1 MSPLLLLAPLLFVIV
16 GAFALRQLE
25 PRLIYKPPKLSVAEL
40 DALIHEAG
48 ATPLTLTTADGLRLR
63 ALGAGLD
70 REKLVLV
77 LSGNGSCP
85 GQRPTR
91 YTRFLS
97 WGLGVLHPSYRG
109 YPGSEGH
116 PSEAGL
122 VEDAQ
127 AAWAEARRHHAA
139 KDLVVFGK
147 SLGGGVAI
155 SLVSRLPPDEQP
167 AALIIESSFSEI
179 WRVAERQWPGLPAR
193 HVMATRFESAAKA
206 PLILCPTLIVHGDQD
221 ELIPLAH
228 GETLAAA
235 APNARL
241 HVVRG
246 GDHNSDLLLHAEAER
261 AVEAFVRDALRLS
274 EAAPS
279 RPGPIAGT
287 TV

>member
-1 MSPLLLLAPLLFVIV
+1 MSPLLLLTPLLLVVAGF
-16 GAFALRQLE
+16 FALRRAE
-25 PRLIYKPPKLSVAEL
+25 PRFIFKPPKLNTAEL
-40 DALIHEAG
+40 DALINEAG

-63 ALGAGLD
+63 ALAAGID
-70 REKLVLV
+70 REKLVV
-77 LSGNGSCP
+77 LFSGNGSCP

-91 YTRFLS
+91 YARFLS

-122 VEDAQ
+122 LQDAQ

-139 KDLVVFGK
+139 KDLIVFGK

-155 SLVSRLPPDEQP
+155 GLVSRLPPQEQP

-179 WRVAERQWPGLPAR
+179 WRVAEEEWPGLPAR
-193 HVMATRFESAAKA
+193 YLMVTRFESAAKA
-206 PLILCPTLIVHGDQD
+206 PSLTCPTLIVHGDQD
-221 ELIPLAH
+221 ERIRLAH
-228 GETLAAA
+228 GETLAAR

-246 GDHNSDLLLHAEAER
+246 GDHNSDLLLDPETER
-261 AVEAFVRDALRLS
+261 IVEAFVRAALQ
-274 EAAPS
+274 
-279 RPGPIAGT
+279 PG
-287 TV
+287 

>member
-1 MSPLLLLAPLLFVIV
+1 MSPLLLLAPLLFILV

-70 REKLVLV
+70 REKLVIV
-77 LSGNGSCP
+77 FSGNGSCP

-122 VEDAQ
+122 VQDAE
-127 AAWAEARRHHAA
+127 AAWAEARRTHAA

-179 WRVAERQWPGLPAR
+179 WRVAEQEWPGLPAR
-193 HVMATRFESAAKA
+193 HFMATRFESAAKA
-206 PLILCPTLIVHGDQD
+206 PLLTCPTLIVHGDQD
-221 ELIPLAH
+221 DLIPLAH
-228 GETLAAA
+228 GEALAAA

-246 GDHNSDLLLHAEAER
+246 GDHNSDLLLHAETER
-261 AVEAFVRDALRLS
+261 AVEAFVRDALTL
-274 EAAPS
+274 
-279 RPGPIAGT
+279 G
-287 TV
+287 